1 MSYKSASVF
10 ILAILFFLLINT
22 TLGGARMV
30 ISLNGIWEA
39 SYDSKNFNLRLRVP
53 GMVPIENETY
63 PEPESLKVW
72 YRRSFHVNKSFEKA
86 FLKFYGVDNFCR
98 VYLNGKKVGE
108 HRGGFDSFDFDVSDI
123 LKTGKNDILVYV
135 EDKPLK
141 DSRHE
146 VVGKQH
152 WYGNCTGIW
161 QDVELILLEDES
173 YFKEV
178 TYELSDKAA
187 KVSCEIEGDWDEIDY
202 QLFDDEE
209 LIKEGKE
216 NMSEFSISSLDVDTW
231 SPENPK
237 LYTLILKLVKD
248 GKIVDRIEKR
258 IGFRKI
264 ESKNG
269 KIFLNGEPIYL
280 KGLLDQDFYPETGY
294 VPPSKDYIKSQFEKI
309 KHMGFNLVRY
319 HVKIPPR
326 IYMEAA
332 DEVGIL
338 VWLDL
343 PYANRLNRNSKN
355 YLEELARDVKRRYSA
370 NPSFIILTLI
380 NESWGLNLN
389 WSIDRNWLESFWK
402 ETKKMFSDRL
412 IVDNSPCCG
421 NKHIMSDINDY
432 HFYFSY
438 PDNREA
444 WDKTI
449 ERFAN
454 GAFKTFY
461 TRRKRSQKELFRIL
475 ELPKVVSEF
484 GCWGLPDPLLF
495 TGKWFEYPV
504 FGGKSV
510 EDFMDFEKLYYKTP
524 TEMAVDSQWKEFWT
538 LKYQIESMRT
548 HPEIVGY
555 VLTELSDIS
564 WEANGVLDF
573 DRNPKVFAPYMK
585 WLNSSILPIYK
596 GNTLYLSNTFP
607 YEIKCRVVAFLN
619 REKILDKNLTLP
631 SFDVYKIGLRAERGL
646 LRIKVFD
653 EFGEVVGQNFYYI
666 FKWERADFPVQK
678 SITKELLE
686 RVEKG
691 QIALVELE
699 KEGEYLDGK
708 ITVVSTN
715 SPAFGFGSYWTDWQ
729 GNWIGAFY
737 YYHPSLRKFLT
748 PSLGGMELASVL
760 RDKVI
765 LGDGKILIGKYIG
778 WNLAKCAYL
787 IEISYGKGKLILT
800 TLKLENTEL
809 GKRILEILT
818 RDDG

>member
-1 MSYKSASVF
+1 MSYKSAFVF
-10 ILAILFFLLINT
+10 ILAILFFLLINA
-22 TLGGARMV
+22 TLGGVRMV

-53 GMVPIENETY
+53 GMVSIKNETY

-72 YRRSFHVNKSFEKA
+72 YRKVFHVNKSFKKA
-86 FLKFYGVDNFCR
+86 ILKFYGVDNFCR

-123 LKTGKNDILVYV
+123 LKAGKNEILVYV

-161 QDVELILLEDES
+161 QDVELILLEGES

-178 TYELSDKAA
+178 TYELSDKAV

-237 LYTLILKLVKD
+237 LYTLILKLVK
-248 GKIVDRIEKR
+248 GRKIVDKIEKR

-264 ESKNG
+264 ETKNG

-332 DEVGIL
+332 DEAGIL

-343 PYANRLNRNSKN
+343 PYASRLNRNSKG
-355 YLEELARDVKRRYSA
+355 YLEELARDVKGRYSA

-432 HFYFSY
+432 HFYLSY
-438 PDNREA
+438 PDNRKA
-444 WDKTI
+444 WDETI
-449 ERFAN
+449 ERFVN

-461 TRRKRSQKELFRIL
+461 TRRKRSQEELFRIL

-510 EDFMDFEKLYYKTP
+510 EDFMNFEKLYYKTP

-538 LKYQIESMRT
+538 LKYQIESMRI

-596 GNTLYLSNTFP
+596 GNTLYLSNTSP

-631 SFDVYKIGLRAERGL
+631 SFDVYKIGLKTKSGL

-666 FKWERADFPVQK
+666 FKWERTDFPVQK

-699 KEGEYLDGK
+699 KEGDYLDGK
-708 ITVVSTN
+708 ITVTSTN

-737 YYHPSLRKFLT
+737 YYHPSLRKVLA
-748 PSLGGMELASVL
+748 PSLGGMELVNVL

-778 WNLAKCAYL
+778 WNLARCAYL

>member
-1 MSYKSASVF
+1 
-10 ILAILFFLLINT
+10 
-22 TLGGARMV
+22 MV
-30 ISLNGIWEA
+30 ISLNGVWEA
-39 SYDSKNFNLRLRVP
+39 SYDAKNYNLKLRVP
-53 GMVPIENETY
+53 GMVPIKNDTY

-72 YRRSFHVNKSFEKA
+72 YRRTFCVDKVFKKA

-98 VYLNGKKVGE
+98 VYLNGRKVGE
-108 HRGGFDSFDFDVSDI
+108 HRGGFDSFDFDVSDV
-123 LKTGKNDILVYV
+123 LKTGENEILVYV

-161 QDVELILLEDES
+161 QDVELILLENES
-173 YFKEV
+173 YFKNI
-178 TYELSDKAA
+178 TYELSDKAVR
-187 KVSCEIEGDWDEIDY
+187 VSCEIEGEWDEIDY
-202 QLFDDEE
+202 QLFDNEE
-209 LIKEGKE
+209 LIEEGRKDL
-216 NMSEFSISSLDVDTW
+216 SEFSISPSKVDTW

-248 GKIVDRIEKR
+248 GKILDKVEKR
-258 IGFRKI
+258 IGFRKV
-264 ESKNG
+264 EAKNG
-269 KIFLNGEPIYL
+269 KIFLNGKPIYL
-280 KGLLDQDFYPETGY
+280 RGLLDQDFYPETGY

-319 HVKIPPR
+319 HVKIPPK

-338 VWLDL
+338 VWMDL
-343 PYANRLNRNSKN
+343 PYANRLNKNSKN
-355 YLEELARDVKRRYSA
+355 YLENLAEDVKKRYSA

-380 NESWGLNLN
+380 NESWGLNLS

-402 ETKKMFSDRL
+402 KAKKIFPDRL

-438 PDNREA
+438 PDNREV
-444 WDKTI
+444 WDETVK
-449 ERFAN
+449 RFAS

-504 FGGKSV
+504 FDGKSV
-510 EDFMDFEKLYYKTP
+510 GDFMNFEELYYKTP
-524 TEMAVDSQWKEFWT
+524 SEMAIDSQWKEFWT
-538 LKYQIESMRT
+538 LKYQIESMRI

-573 DRNPKVFAPYMK
+573 DRNLKVFAPYMK
-585 WLNSSILPIYK
+585 WLNSNILPIYRD
-596 GNTLYLSNTFP
+596 NTLYLSNVLSH
-607 YEIKCRVVAFLN
+607 EIKCRVVAFLDGK
-619 REKILDKNLTLP
+619 KILDENLILP
-631 SFDVYKIGLRAERGL
+631 SFDVYKVTLKAKKGL
-646 LRIKVFD
+646 LKVKVLD
-653 EFGEVVGQNFYYI
+653 EFDKIIGQNFHYI
-666 FKWERADFPVQK
+666 FEWKRINFPVQK
-678 SITKELLE
+678 GISKELLE

-699 KEGEYLDGK
+699 EEGEYLNGK
-708 ITVVSTN
+708 IKVVSVN
-715 SPAFGFGSYWTDWQ
+715 SPAFGFKSYWTDWQ

-737 YYHPSLRKFLT
+737 YYHPSLKGILT
-748 PSLGGMELASVL
+748 PSLGGMELADVL
-760 RDKVI
+760 RNKVI
-765 LGDGKILIGKYIG
+765 LGSGKILIGKYIG
-778 WNLAKCAYL
+778 WNLARCAYL
-787 IEISYGKGKLILT
+787 IEISHGKGKLLLT

-809 GKRILEILT
+809 GKKILEILGGKSS
-818 RDDG
+818 DE